1 MASKAAYGPNPNA
14 GIDVNADH
22 GWGNFQWPGG
32 VPASL
37 LGWAEYK
44 GVRSEVRKELVTLY
58 TLAYQIARE
67 KHGYTINTT
76 NPNGNGEAW
85 GPWGYE
91 NRIIDGSANVP
102 SNHSRGKAN
111 DWNAPF
117 NPYSVDNFQSDFP
130 PAMVADLESIGLGWG
145 GRYGDTMH
153 WEYIFS
159 PDDVAGHEAEAR
171 ALLTPAGTYVDE
183 LLHR

>member
-1 MASKAAYGPNPNA
+1 
-14 GIDVNADH
+14 
-22 GWGNFQWPGG
+22 
-32 VPASL
+32 
-37 LGWAEYK
+37 
-44 GVRSEVRKELVTLY
+44 
-58 TLAYQIARE
+58 
-67 KHGYTINTT
+67 
-76 NPNGNGEAW
+76 
-85 GPWGYE
+85 
-91 NRIIDGSANVP
+91 
-102 SNHSRGKAN
+102 
-111 DWNAPF
+111 
-117 NPYSVDNFQSDFP
+117 VDNFQSDFP